1 MIIEI
6 GTKLFLILRKIT
18 IRIIKSNKNTNTDN
32 ECNNNNNNNKNSNSN
47 IYDIYNYSNN
57 NIFQKSSRPLNG

>member
-6 GTKLFLILRKIT
+6 GTKLFLTLRKIT
-18 IRIIKSNKNTNTDN
+18 KRIIKSNKNTNTNNDYDD
-32 ECNNNNNNNKNSNSN
+32 NNNNDYKNSNSN

-57 NIFQKSSRPLNG
+57 NIF